1 MALLYKQLSPLLESG
16 KMEESSVS
24 FWGCLSIKR
33 TISLFGSGYREK
45 PGGGTFRQPGA
56 FKRAFRRGGKG

>member
-1 MALLYKQLSPLLESG
+1 MESG
-16 KMEESSVS
+16 KWKKALMS

-33 TISLFGSGYREK
+33 TILLFGAGIGREAEA
-45 PGGGTFRQPGA
+45 GTFRQPSA

>member
-1 MALLYKQLSPLLESG
+1 MESG
-16 KMEESSVS
+16 KWKKALMS

-33 TISLFGSGYREK
+33 TILLFFGAGIGREAEA
-45 PGGGTFRQPGA
+45 GTFRQPSA